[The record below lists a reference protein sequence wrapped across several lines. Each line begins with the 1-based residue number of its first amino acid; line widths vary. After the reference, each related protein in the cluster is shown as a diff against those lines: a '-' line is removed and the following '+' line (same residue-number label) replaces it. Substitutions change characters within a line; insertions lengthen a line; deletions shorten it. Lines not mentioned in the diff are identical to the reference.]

1 MNRTTLIA
9 AALFVAGSTTA
20 YGQQDTNLLFNPSF
34 EAMSHC
40 PERVEALGVMNE
52 VEGWWQPTSGSS
64 DYFNVC
70 GMRESSVPRNKM
82 GFQAPHDGKGYC
94 GIYCSQEHYREYLQ
108 TELREPLQ
116 AGIRY
121 RLTFW
126 VSLADK
132 SPQAIASLG
141 GLLTTE
147 RPSDTSWRPLMRREK
162 VSVDDAMQ
170 EISTYYEPQVGGTT
184 EILFDAMR
192 TWQPVSGIFTAQGGE
207 RFLTIGNFAS
217 FNRSRVVPL
226 DNANAVLQGAYYY
239 VDDVSLVAVD
249 TLVPPAL
256 PSAAPATLARGV
268 KVRME
273 GVFFASGQSEILQQS
288 YRALSQLLTLLTDHP
303 SLHIEI
309 QGHTDDQGTVAYNQ
323 RLSEARA
330 QAVVDYLVAHG
341 IDRRRLSWRG
351 FGESNPVDSND
362 TDDGRRHNRRVEW
375 LVTAE

>member
-1 MNRTTLIA
+1 
-9 AALFVAGSTTA
+9 
-20 YGQQDTNLLFNPSF
+20 
-34 EAMSHC
+34 
-40 PERVEALGVMNE
+40 
-52 VEGWWQPTSGSS
+52 
-64 DYFNVC
+64 
-70 GMRESSVPRNKM
+70 MRESSVPRNKM
-82 GFQAPHDGKGYC
+82 GLQAPHDGKGYC

-362 TDDGRRHNRRVEW
+362 TDNGRRHNRRVEW